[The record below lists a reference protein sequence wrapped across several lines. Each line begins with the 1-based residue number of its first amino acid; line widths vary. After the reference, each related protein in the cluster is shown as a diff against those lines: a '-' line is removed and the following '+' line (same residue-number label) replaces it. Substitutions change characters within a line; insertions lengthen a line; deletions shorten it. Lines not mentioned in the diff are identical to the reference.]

1 MRGFFS
7 GRLQP
12 STVAK
17 ENTGGL
23 KTPATSIVIFT
34 VNAMNPPRLYGNRIQ
49 RNRPIG
55 LPLTQPYNLSRGFT
69 ADLREVDV

>member
-34 VNAMNPPRLYGNRIQ
+34 VNAMNPIDSMETESKEIDQLDFP
-49 RNRPIG
+49 
-55 LPLTQPYNLSRGFT
+55 
-69 ADLREVDV
+69 